1 MSIDTLLAESS
12 IRSVLALGRIGGAS
26 ADRESEVEEVLER
39 FWNALEDRIEP
50 GKHMPDRPR
59 RRLQRHEEA
68 LVVVRLLCLGKS
80 SVNSVAVLGVEHDQ
94 EETGYRF
101 KTDRRAEA
109 FKLPGLDPSVAPR
122 RMERN
127 HTVFWNSFL
136 VELRG
141 FLERNRTPQGE
152 SSNSSSGNELGSP
165 NVWRNHA
172 QGGHRSRL
180 LSDTQTL
187 EGVAGSLAQALD
199 RAPRHYPEHLTPTEL
214 VKSLSL
220 SAPDLQR
227 LSRETAAVG
236 LTSGYAPEKGAP
248 ALGVLDHTRRA
259 IVLGDPGGGKST
271 ILTAYTVGV
280 LRETA
285 APRALFVRLADVFD
299 DDQAGRT
306 RLGSYREAIELL
318 VRAALRRLPPNM
330 ITEDAFVDAL
340 DSADASLVLDG
351 LDEVPRK
358 RLGGI
363 EHLLEILSDYPGRV
377 VLSSRVAGY
386 RKPRGDWNEY
396 WVSQLTKAQAVEF
409 LERWFDGRPV
419 ERRQRAVDALQ
430 TLVQANA
437 IRTPVVLGLLASVAD
452 DNRQNMPHTV
462 TGLYEQFVSKHV
474 QLEWRDESL
483 LRDSAEVTGATLFG
497 SQVAAYMAGEFTEVQ
512 RSSWRETI
520 TRNELNVKFSK
531 KNPDE
536 LEALIRLDGLLL
548 VPFGVESAENY
559 QEFRWIHRTVQEHL
573 VGRNLMGRFEDQPE
587 VTLNWIVDA
596 AQTPDPWQEP
606 LTHFMAMLRPAQR
619 RTVADRI
626 LAEAR
631 RGDPAGAL
639 LTFLF
644 ESFRDVAPSDKLR
657 IEIAEALCRAGR
669 WQEALEIHQETA
681 EERLLEQAEQ
691 RVFPST
697 TWRMRRGAVR
707 ISPRTRN
714 LILRRLELCLEEPA
728 TLPIPAADL
737 RTVITEAEGI
747 NQERAHTAAITAHR
761 TGIVGIDRSWVLT
774 KEPSQEVLE
783 ATLDNI
789 LTTDWPE
796 PQLSLLR
803 DAFSDYGGRLP
814 NAGLLNDELSVQ
826 IAYHLERAGIAGE
839 VLIDQETEFLTALAE
854 GAHGALGALLLGV
867 EAWHGKG
874 SSNAEAEDTRA
885 ASFASDP
892 SPWYGLGCRVYD
904 ARRARRQPRSK
915 NARTLSMNDT
925 DALLAD
931 CGELSWDMTASKQ
944 ALDGHSALVSVII
957 GARDGEIEI
966 PVVSLLGLY
975 RECRSRMVNQRAAG
989 VYYLSLCT
997 ILKEELLR
1005 DPRDVL
1011 RTIAEEDASY
1021 WDEQTLMSLITSDYA
1036 DHLTPDLAIRL
1047 CSWAGASGIGV
1058 MHCIKNYLRKPGR
1071 AEALV
1076 KVVPTD
1082 VLQIPS
1088 NLEALATVLWE
1099 NGTLSKHRSTVL
1111 SLPA

>member
-12 IRSVLALGRIGGAS
+12 IRSVLALGRVGGAS

-214 VKSLSL
+214 AKSLSL

-227 LSRETAAVG
+227 LLRETAAVG

-248 ALGVLDHTRRA
+248 ALGVLEHTRRA

-271 ILTAYTVGV
+271 ILTAYSVGV

-409 LERWFDGRPV
+409 LERWFDGRPA

-430 TLVQANA
+430 TLIQANA

-452 DNRQNMPHTV
+452 DNRQSMPHTV

-483 LRDSAEVTGATLFG
+483 LRDSVEVTHATLFA
-497 SQVAAYMAGEFTEVQ
+497 SRVAAYMAGGFAEVQ
-512 RSSWRETI
+512 RSSWRETV
-520 TRNELNVKFSK
+520 TRDELNMKFSK
-531 KNPDE
+531 EHPDR
-536 LEALIRLDGLLL
+536 LEGLIRLDGLLL
-548 VPFGVESAENY
+548 VPFGAESAENY

-573 VGRNLMGRFEDQPE
+573 VGRNLVGRFEDQPG
-587 VTLNWIVDA
+587 VTLDWIVDA

-606 LTHFMAMLRPAQR
+606 LTHFMAMLRPGQR
-619 RTVADRI
+619 SVIVARI
-626 LAEAR
+626 LAEACD
-631 RGDPAGAL
+631 GDPAGAL

-644 ESFRDVAPSDKLR
+644 ESFRDVARDDTLR
-657 IEIAEALCRAGR
+657 VEIAEALCSAGR
-669 WQEALEIHQETA
+669 WQEALEVQQETA
-681 EERLLEQAEQ
+681 EERLLEEAE
-691 RVFPST
+691 RGVFPST
-697 TWRMRRGAVR
+697 SWRMRRGAV
-707 ISPRTRN
+707 SLNSRTRT
-714 LILRRLELCLEEPA
+714 LLLRRLELCLDEPPV
-728 TLPIPAADL
+728 LPIPAADL
-737 RTVITEAEGI
+737 RTVITEVEGFDR
-747 NQERAHTAAITAHR
+747 ERAHAAAVTVHR
-761 TGIVGIDRSWVLT
+761 TGVVGIDRSWVLAR
-774 KEPSQEVLE
+774 EPSREVLK

-803 DAFSDYGGRLP
+803 DAFSNYGGRLP
-814 NAGLLNDELSVQ
+814 NAGLLNDELAVQ
-826 IAYHLERAGIAGE
+826 IAYHLERAGSTGDM
-839 VLIDQETEFLTALAE
+839 LTDQETEFLAQLAA

-867 EAWHGKG
+867 EALHGKE
-874 SSNAEAEDTRA
+874 SPNADAQNPVA
-885 ASFASDP
+885 ASFAADP
-892 SPWYGLGCRVYD
+892 SPWYLLGCLVHG

-915 NARTLSMNDT
+915 NARTLSSKDI
-925 DALLAD
+925 DALLTE
-931 CGELSWDMTASKQ
+931 CGELTWDMAASKQ
-944 ALDGHSALVSVII
+944 LLDSHSALVSAVI
-957 GARDGEIEI
+957 GARDGEVEI
-966 PVVSLLGLY
+966 PVTSLLALY
-975 RECRSRMVNQRAAG
+975 RESRSRMVSQQTAG
-989 VYYLSLCT
+989 AYYLNLCT

-1005 DPRDVL
+1005 DPRSVL
-1011 RTIAEEDASY
+1011 RALAEEDASC
-1021 WDEQTLMSLITSDYA
+1021 WNERSLTGLLTSDYA
-1036 DHLTPDLAIRL
+1036 DHLTPDLAIGL
-1047 CSWAGASGIGV
+1047 CAWAGVAGIGV
-1058 MHCIKNYLRKPGR
+1058 MHCIQNYMRKPGR

-1076 KVVPTD
+1076 KAVPTD

-1088 NLEALATVLWE
+1088 NLEAVATVLWE
-1099 NGTLSKHRSTVL
+1099 NGTLSEHRGTL
-1111 SLPA
+1111 LGIPK